1 MKKENYSKMFMI
13 LCALNI
19 TCLLISNIITIKTIN
34 IVGLVFTAGDI
45 LFPITY
51 ILNDV
56 FTEVYGYNKSRFVI
70 WISFFCNLLM
80 IIVFQITIVLPPSE
94 AFEFQSDLENILG
107 STPRVLLASFISFL
121 VGNFANAIALSKI
134 KVKTNGKYLALRTIV
149 STLIGEG
156 LDTLIFVPIVF
167 LGTLDI
173 RTMLFLMLDMYILK
187 VLIEVVFTPVTYKVV
202 GFIKKKEN
210 IDTFDNEVK
219 YKIFG

>member
-1 MKKENYSKMFMI
+1 MKKENYSKIFMI

-56 FTEVYGYNKSRFVI
+56 FTEVYGYNKSRFII

-80 IIVFQITIVLPPSE
+80 IIVFQITIALPSSE

-107 STPRVLLASFISFL
+107 NTPRVLLASFISFL
-121 VGNFANAIALSKI
+121 AGNFANAIALSKI

-156 LDTLIFVPIVF
+156 LDTIIFVPIVF

-173 RTMLFLMLDMYILK
+173 KTMLFLMFDMYILK
-187 VLIEVVFTPVTYKVV
+187 VLIEVVFTPITYKVV

>member
-1 MKKENYSKMFMI
+1 MKKENYSKIFMI

-56 FTEVYGYNKSRFVI
+56 FTEVYGYNKSRFII

-80 IIVFQITIVLPPSE
+80 IIVFQITIALPSSE

-107 STPRVLLASFISFL
+107 NTPRVLLASFISFL
-121 VGNFANAIALSKI
+121 AGNFANAIALSKI

-156 LDTLIFVPIVF
+156 LDTIIFVPIVF

-173 RTMLFLMLDMYILK
+173 KTMLFLMFDMYILK
-187 VLIEVVFTPVTYKVV
+187 VLIEVVFTPITYKVV

-210 IDTFDNEVK
+210 IHLIMK
-219 YKIFG
+219 